1 MDDNTMSV
9 LNNLLFVILV
19 LGSLYI
25 LKGER
30 NEKIYCEYIKVYLAS
45 SNFLFI
51 VFGILTMIVT
61 IVN

>member
-30 NEKIYCEYIKVYLAS
+30 NEKIYCESIKVYLAS
-45 SNFLFI
+45 SHFLIHSFWYI
-51 VFGILTMIVT
+51 DYDS
-61 IVN
+61 NYC

>member
-25 LKGER
+25 LKR
-30 NEKIYCEYIKVYLAS
+30 RKK
-45 SNFLFI
+45 
-51 VFGILTMIVT
+51 
-61 IVN
+61 